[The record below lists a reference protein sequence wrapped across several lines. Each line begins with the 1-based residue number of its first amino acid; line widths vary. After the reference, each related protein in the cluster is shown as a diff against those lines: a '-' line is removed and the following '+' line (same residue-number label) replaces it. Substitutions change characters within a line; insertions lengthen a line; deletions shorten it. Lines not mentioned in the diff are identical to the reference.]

1 MPARLQPDARIPT
14 QLLLL
19 ALACMLPG
27 TLQGQTAATPASAT
41 QATLV
46 DRVVAIV
53 NGDLILESDID
64 EEKRF
69 IAFEPYSDQSGF
81 SRQQALERLIDRT
94 LILQQAKLQPEAAVT
109 PAQVEDE
116 LKQLRQDIPACKQ
129 YACNT
134 AAGWAKFCAAH
145 GFTVAQLDERWRQRM
160 QTLRFIELRF
170 RMGIRI
176 TPAEI
181 KAYYDKT
188 LLPEYVHQHATPP
201 RLDVI
206 SDRIQEILLE
216 QQVSALL
223 DDWLKALRAQGS
235 VQIMKPDEV
244 AP

>member
-1 MPARLQPDARIPT
+1 MPTHLQPAARIHKH
-14 QLLLL
+14 LLLL

-27 TLQGQTAATPASAT
+27 RLLGQTPTSQP
-41 QATLV
+41 TLV
-46 DRVVAIV
+46 DRVIAIV

-69 IAFEPYSDQSGF
+69 IAFEPYSDRSGF

-109 PAQVEDE
+109 HAQVEDE
-116 LKQLRQDIPACKQ
+116 LSELRKDIPACKQ
-129 YACNT
+129 FDCAT
-134 AAGWAKFCAAH
+134 TAGWTKFCTAH
-145 GFTVAQLDERWRQRM
+145 GFTVAQLEERWRQRM
-160 QTLRFIELRF
+160 QMLRFIELRF

-176 TPAEI
+176 SPAEI
-181 KAYYDKT
+181 KTYYDKT
-188 LLPEYVHQHATPP
+188 LLPEYTRQHATPP
-201 RLDVI
+201 QLDVI

-216 QQVSALL
+216 QQVTALL

-244 AP
+244 TP